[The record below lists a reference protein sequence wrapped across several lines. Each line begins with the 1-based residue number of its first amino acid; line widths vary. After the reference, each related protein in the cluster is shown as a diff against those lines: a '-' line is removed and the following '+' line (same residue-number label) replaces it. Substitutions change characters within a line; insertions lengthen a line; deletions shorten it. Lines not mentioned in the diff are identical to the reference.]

1 MTTTDD
7 LHEVADLGD
16 SDSGDPSDTADPG
29 DGVGPS
35 DTADPGTAG
44 LGDPGDTADPVDLSD
59 LAGPRACS
67 VARTLEL
74 VGERWALLALREV
87 FLGVRRFDAIQRNTG
102 APRDILSARLR
113 KLVDSGLLR
122 RSQYQDRPVR
132 FEYRLTEAGRDLLP
146 VLLTLM
152 HFGDQHLT
160 EGDPPMTYRHA
171 CGAELTPVVVCA
183 CCGQPV
189 ARRDLTPVQH

>member
-7 LHEVADLGD
+7 LHEVADPGD
-16 SDSGDPSDTADPG
+16 SDSGGPSGTAGPGTADPSDGVGTAD
-29 DGVGPS
+29 
-35 DTADPGTAG
+35 

-160 EGDPPMTYRHA
+160 EGDPPMTYRHV